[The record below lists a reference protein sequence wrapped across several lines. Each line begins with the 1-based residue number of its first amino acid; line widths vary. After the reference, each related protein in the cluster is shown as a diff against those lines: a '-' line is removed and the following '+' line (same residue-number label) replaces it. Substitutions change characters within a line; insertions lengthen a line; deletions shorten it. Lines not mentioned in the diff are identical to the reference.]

1 MLILFTRCNQL
12 KIKDYLKSV

>member
-1 MLILFTRCNQL
+1 MLILFTRCKQL